1 MAMRSRRSPGAN
13 RLTCPIAPDASQIP
27 DLTGRTALVTGA
39 NSGIG
44 LAAAEELAAHGASV
58 LLGCRDARRGEE
70 ALAAVR
76 GRRPGDAAVE
86 LVAIDLADLASVR
99 AAAAEVA
106 ARPRPLDLLINN
118 AGVMAPPR
126 RETADG
132 FELQLGT
139 NHLGHFAL
147 TGLLRE
153 KLLAAPEA
161 RVVTVTSGAHRI
173 GSIDFDDLQRRHHY
187 MRWTAYGQSKL
198 ANLLFAL
205 ELQRR
210 AVAAD
215 LPLRSMAAHPGY
227 AATNLQHAGPQL
239 DAGPLSKLTAP
250 FWSVANHLAGQS
262 PRDGAR
268 PTLYAATEPDLPG
281 GSLIGP
287 GGFASLRG
295 APALETPS
303 GAALDE
309 ETARRLWQVSEEL
322 TGVELSL

>member
-1 MAMRSRRSPGAN
+1 M
-13 RLTCPIAPDASQIP
+13 P
-27 DLTGRTALVTGA
+27 DLTGRVALVTGA

-44 LAAAEELAAHGASV
+44 LVAAEELAADGASV
-58 LLGCRDARRGEE
+58 LLACRDLGKGEASLTAVRARRP
-70 ALAAVR
+70 A
-76 GRRPGDAAVE
+76 DATVE
-86 LVAIDLADLASVR
+86 LIALDLADLASIR
-99 AAAAEVA
+99 TAATVVA
-106 ARPRPLDLLINN
+106 GRPEPLDLLVNN

-147 TGLLRE
+147 TGLLIG
-153 KLLAAPEA
+153 KLKAAPEP

-173 GSIDFDDLQRRHHY
+173 GKIDFDDLQRRHHY

-210 AVAAD
+210 AAAAD
-215 LPLRSMAAHPGY
+215 LALRSMAVHPGY
-227 AATNLQHAGPQL
+227 AATNLQQSGPQL
-239 DAGPLSKLTAP
+239 EAGLLSKLSAP
-250 FWSVANHLAGQS
+250 AWSISNHLFGQS
-262 PRDGAR
+262 PEGGAL
-268 PTLYAATEPDLPG
+268 PTLYAATEPELPG

-287 GGFASLRG
+287 GGFASMRG
-295 APALETPS
+295 APAFETPS

-309 ETARRLWQVSEEL
+309 DTARRLWEVSEEL
-322 TGVELSL
+322 TGVPFSF

>member
-1 MAMRSRRSPGAN
+1 MAWS
-13 RLTCPIAPDASQIP
+13 ASEIP
-27 DLTGRTALVTGA
+27 DLSGRVALVTGA

-44 LAAAEELAAHGASV
+44 LVAAEELAAHGASV
-58 LLGCRDARRGEE
+58 LLACRDPRRGEE
-70 ALAAVR
+70 GLGAVR
-76 GRRPGDAAVE
+76 ARRPGDAAVE
-86 LVAIDLADLASVR
+86 LIALDLADLASVR
-99 AAAAEVA
+99 AAATEVA
-106 ARPRPLDLLINN
+106 ARPEPLDLLVNN

-147 TGLLRE
+147 TGLVAE
-153 KLLAAPEA
+153 KLTAAPA
-161 RVVTVTSGAHRI
+161 PRVVTVTSGAHRI
-173 GSIDFDDLQRRHHY
+173 GGIDFDDLQRTRHY

-215 LPLRSMAAHPGY
+215 LELRSMAAPPGY
-227 AATNLQHAGPQL
+227 ASTNLQHAGPQL
-239 DAGPLSKLTAP
+239 DAGLFSKLTAP
-250 FWSVANHLAGQS
+250 AWSLSNVLFGQS
-262 PRDGAR
+262 AEDGAL

-287 GGFASLRG
+287 GGFASMRG
-295 APALETPS
+295 APAFESPS

-309 ETARRLWQVSEEL
+309 DIAARLWEVSEEL
-322 TGVELSL
+322 TGVEFVLAPAS

>member
-1 MAMRSRRSPGAN
+1 MNAWN
-13 RLTCPIAPDASQIP
+13 ASQIP
-27 DLTGRTALVTGA
+27 DLDGRLALITGA

-58 LLGCRDARRGEE
+58 LLACRDPERGEAALTAVRARR
-70 ALAAVR
+70 AA
-76 GRRPGDAAVE
+76 AAPVE
-86 LVAIDLADLASVR
+86 LVALDLADLASVR
-99 AAAAEVA
+99 AAAATVA
-106 ARPRPLDLLINN
+106 TRPEPLDLLVDN

-147 TGLLRE
+147 AGLLAG
-153 KLLAAPEA
+153 KLKEAPA
-161 RVVTVTSGAHRI
+161 PRVVTVTSGAHRI
-173 GSIDFDDLQRRHHY
+173 GKIDFDDLQRRRHY
-187 MRWTAYGQSKL
+187 MRWSAYGQSKL

-210 AVAAD
+210 AAAAD
-215 LPLRSMAAHPGY
+215 LDLLSMAAHPGY

-239 DAGPLSKLTAP
+239 GAGLLSKLTAP
-250 FWSVANHLAGQS
+250 AWSISNHLLGQS
-262 PRDGAR
+262 SADGAL
-268 PTLYAATEPDLPG
+268 PTLYAATEPDLAG

-287 GGFASLRG
+287 GGFASMRG

-309 ETARRLWQVSEEL
+309 GTARRLWEVSEEL
-322 TGVELSL
+322 TGVEFTL